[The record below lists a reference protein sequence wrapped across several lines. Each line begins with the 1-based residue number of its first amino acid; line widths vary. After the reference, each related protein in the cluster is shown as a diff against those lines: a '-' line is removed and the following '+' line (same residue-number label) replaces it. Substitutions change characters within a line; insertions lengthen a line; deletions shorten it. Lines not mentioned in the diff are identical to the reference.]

1 MCATT
6 SDKQAFAGGEAPSG
20 DPAALRPGSGNWG
33 TGGCDL
39 FLKVFLNFSLAA
51 VSRFQALLA
60 VVQRGLPPP
69 PPRGETPQRAGGEG
83 DVAGGGAQHG
93 CGGSR
98 AVRLT
103 GKPLVFFLTGNVT
116 NGPYCLFLFWCKF
129 LQVLRLELLHRSRIA
144 AIPSTSL
151 R

>member
-20 DPAALRPGSGNWG
+20 DPAALRPGSSNWG

-51 VSRFQALLA
+51 VSWFQALLA

-69 PPRGETPQRAGGEG
+69 AGRNASAGRRRGGRG
-83 DVAGGGAQHG
+83 GGGA
-93 CGGSR
+93 
-98 AVRLT
+98 
-103 GKPLVFFLTGNVT
+103 
-116 NGPYCLFLFWCKF
+116 
-129 LQVLRLELLHRSRIA
+129 
-144 AIPSTSL
+144 PSTAAGVAGP
-151 R
+151 

>member
-20 DPAALRPGSGNWG
+20 DPAALRPGSSNWG

-60 VVQRGLPPP
+60 VVQRRLPPP
-69 PPRGETPQRAGGEG
+69 LPQRAKRLSGPEARGTWRGGPSTAAG
-83 DVAGGGAQHG
+83 VAG
-93 CGGSR
+93 
-98 AVRLT
+98 
-103 GKPLVFFLTGNVT
+103 P
-116 NGPYCLFLFWCKF
+116 
-129 LQVLRLELLHRSRIA
+129 
-144 AIPSTSL
+144 
-151 R
+151 

>member
-20 DPAALRPGSGNWG
+20 DPAALRPGSSNWG

-69 PPRGETPQRAGGEG
+69 PRGAKRLSGPEARGTWRGGAPSTAAG
-83 DVAGGGAQHG
+83 VAG
-93 CGGSR
+93 
-98 AVRLT
+98 
-103 GKPLVFFLTGNVT
+103 P
-116 NGPYCLFLFWCKF
+116 
-129 LQVLRLELLHRSRIA
+129 
-144 AIPSTSL
+144 
-151 R
+151 